1 LRAEAGDLPPECEIK
16 GRQRW
21 VGVGECAVW
30 DERASTEEIIGSGD
44 VIACL
49 VPVIRQVQQRE
60 VSEIESNEDER
71 KDQPQGEVL
80 VSRLDG

>member
-1 LRAEAGDLPPECEIK
+1 M
-16 GRQRW
+16 
-21 VGVGECAVW
+21 W
-30 DERASTEEIIGSGD
+30 DERASTEKIVGSGD

-49 VPVIRQVQQRE
+49 VPVVRQVKQRE

-80 VSRLDG
+80 VSRPDG